1 MNEVIGIFA
10 DRPDMATGMAVVC
23 RNLALG
29 LSRYPARI
37 IYFGRFGCE
46 VGFSKQ
52 TAVHENILD
61 FDYVPCEG
69 RVWKPKTVIEAV
81 EHYGVD
87 YIFSEDDFFSAK
99 GLLTASLKTRKPL
112 HLLTPI
118 DSLPIHPRAY
128 DIFKFC
134 KKVYVPNRSYKLIKN
149 GVFLPHGCLSPNT
162 QIIMEDNNVE
172 RIDDIVEQKI
182 NKRILSIGGFTRI
195 LNWQKIPLGEPM
207 LRLYLEDGRILE
219 ITKDNPIFTQRG
231 WISSGEILLTDSVY
245 AYMDEYNVGISCWN
259 NRRRRFNLFNKLKTN
274 KRKEM
279 LSASQSKNN
288 NNKSKRRLNDIPKK
302 EFPFQRLLYSS
313 FWWIYKFDSI
323 KSRNEWSEKNFDD
336 FKRDITISNSQKT
349 TSNTSNRI
357 LREQI
362 ETGELCG
369 LYRKRLGNKKN
380 DLSFE
385 WKRIVEIEEIV
396 IPYVYDL
403 KTESSEF
410 LANGI
415 LVHNC
420 DTNLFHPENHSHN
433 ENHTFTFLWVG
444 RDEPRKAMGRA
455 IMALEKIYK
464 KVDCKMIIHSD
475 WRADMAKRT
484 ARFLRYKRDLP
495 VVMTQ
500 MEGGEHSKLRQI
512 YNNAD
517 AFICT
522 SKAGGFEMGITEAM
536 ACGLPAIVTDW
547 TFMQELIDSICPYM
561 YHSCLIKGCAN
572 GLLIPV
578 SSICEDWVDLG
589 DGRRWGIPLGRK
601 WGNISINALADAMR
615 FMVNNREVVGWMGQK
630 ALEKAKK
637 YNWNDIAGKLYG
649 EIMNE

>member
-29 LSRYPARI
+29 LSHYPARI

-52 TAVHENILD
+52 TTVHDDILN
-61 FDYVPCEG
+61 FDYVQCEG

-87 YIFSEDDFFSAK
+87 YIFSEDDFFSAG
-99 GLLTASLKTRKPL
+99 GLVTASLKTKKPL
-112 HLLTPI
+112 HLLSPI

-128 DIFKFC
+128 DIFKRC

-149 GVFLPHGCLSPNT
+149 GVFLPHG
-162 QIIMEDNNVE
+162 V
-172 RIDDIVEQKI
+172 DI
-182 NKRILSIGGFTRI
+182 
-195 LNWQKIPLGEPM
+195 
-207 LRLYLEDGRILE
+207 
-219 ITKDNPIFTQRG
+219 
-231 WISSGEILLTDSVY
+231 
-245 AYMDEYNVGISCWN
+245 
-259 NRRRRFNLFNKLKTN
+259 
-274 KRKEM
+274 
-279 LSASQSKNN
+279 
-288 NNKSKRRLNDIPKK
+288 
-302 EFPFQRLLYSS
+302 
-313 FWWIYKFDSI
+313 
-323 KSRNEWSEKNFDD
+323 
-336 FKRDITISNSQKT
+336 
-349 TSNTSNRI
+349 
-357 LREQI
+357 
-362 ETGELCG
+362 
-369 LYRKRLGNKKN
+369 
-380 DLSFE
+380 
-385 WKRIVEIEEIV
+385 
-396 IPYVYDL
+396 
-403 KTESSEF
+403 
-410 LANGI
+410 
-415 LVHNC
+415 
-420 DTNLFHPENHSHN
+420 NLFHPENHNHN
-433 ENHTFTFLWVG
+433 ENNTFTFLWVG

-455 IMALEKIYK
+455 ITALEKIYK

-500 MEGGEHSKLRQI
+500 MEGGDHAKLRTI

-517 AFICT
+517 VFICT

-572 GLLIPV
+572 GLLIPI
-578 SSICEDWVDLG
+578 SSTCEDWVDLG

-615 FMVNNREVVGWMGQK
+615 FMVNNREVVDWMGQK

-637 YNWNDIAGKLYG
+637 YNWNEISGKLYR
-649 EIMNE
+649 EIIESE